1 MVNRIQNLRK
11 SSGFDVE
18 DKIDIRLEKT
28 PMTEQI
34 LAAHK
39 DYISTQVQA
48 RSIEPVEGLTS
59 GELLD
64 LDEEVTLH
72 AELTIV
78 NM

>member
-1 MVNRIQNLRK
+1 
-11 SSGFDVE
+11 
-18 DKIDIRLEKT
+18 
-28 PMTEQI
+28 MTEQI

-48 RSIEPVEGLTS
+48 RSIESVEGLST

-64 LDEEVTLH
+64 LDEKVTLH

-78 NM
+78 NK